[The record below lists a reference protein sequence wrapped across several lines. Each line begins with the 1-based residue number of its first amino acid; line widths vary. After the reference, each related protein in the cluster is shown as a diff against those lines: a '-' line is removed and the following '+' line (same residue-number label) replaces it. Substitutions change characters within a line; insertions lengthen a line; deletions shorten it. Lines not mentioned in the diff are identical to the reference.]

1 MKRMT
6 LCVALAA
13 AIGLGLGMPLAHA
26 DTFNY
31 HGTLQDAGEAA
42 SGRYEMRLTLFSD
55 ASGGSVLAG
64 PVTVYDVDVKDGNF
78 VTSVDFGSLA
88 LTSQAW
94 LAVEIKAGGGDFVAL
109 DARSPVTPE
118 GSACPGSWALD
129 GNAGNPFGS
138 YLGTADAQTVVI
150 KSNAGVV
157 ARFDPNHSVGL
168 AYPYT
173 TAGDYSTAIGYNAGT
188 VHEGSI
194 VTGGRNDSTFGIG
207 IRDTATNQV
216 ILVAEHGVGINTATG
231 PNGDPLGAELTIAP
245 SAALPGS
252 STDLTF
258 QTGSG
263 ASSYNGFNLA
273 ATPGGFFSINGLFG
287 AGGTY
292 LYDQLL
298 KINYFHSGTSSTTRW
313 QFNGS
318 TVAAPLSVGFNST
331 TGNGAFLSGGGV
343 WTNASSRTFK
353 DTFASVDPVSVLD
366 KLVAMP
372 VMTWFYKDNHGDGQ
386 HIGPVAEDF
395 AEVFGF
401 GDNEKYIGTV
411 DESGVALAA
420 IQGLN
425 KKVEAENSTLKRQN
439 ADLHSKLDALTAR
452 LDKLESRQGE

>member
-6 LCVALAA
+6 LCVALAT
-13 AIGLGLGMPLAHA
+13 AIGLGLGSPLAHA
-26 DTFNY
+26 DTFTY

-42 SGRYEMRLTLFSD
+42 NGKYELRLTLYSG

-64 PVTVYDVDVKDGNF
+64 PVTVYDVEVKDGNF
-78 VTSVDFGSLA
+78 VTNVDFGPLA
-88 LTSQAW
+88 LSSQAW
-94 LAVEIKAGGGDFVAL
+94 LGVEVKADGGDFVAL
-109 DARSPVTPE
+109 DSRSPVAPE

-129 GNAGNPFGS
+129 GNAGNPTGS

-157 ARFDPNHSVGL
+157 ARFESNASVGL
-168 AYPYT
+168 AFPYT
-173 TAGDYSTAIGYNAGT
+173 TAGAYSTAIGYNAGT
-188 VHEGSI
+188 AYEGSI
-194 VTGGRNDSTFGIG
+194 VTGGRNDATFGTT

-216 ILVAEHGVGINTATG
+216 ILVAQHGVGINTAKAPDG
-231 PNGDPLGAELTIAP
+231 NALRDELTIAP
-245 SAALPGS
+245 STGLPGGNA
-252 STDLTF
+252 DLTF
-258 QTGSG
+258 ETSTTGT
-263 ASSYNGFNLA
+263 YNGFNMSA
-273 ATPGGFFSINGLFG
+273 NPGGFFTLNGLYNS
-287 AGGTY
+287 GGTL

-298 KINYFHSGTSSTTRW
+298 YINYLHGSSSGQWR
-313 QFNGS
+313 FNGAS
-318 TVAAPLSVGFNST
+318 GAVPLSVGHDSS
-331 TGNGAFLSGGGV
+331 TGNGAYLSNAGI

-353 DTFASVDPVSVLD
+353 ESFAAVDPLSVLD

-372 VMTWFYKDNHGDGQ
+372 VMTWFYKGNHDDGQ

-425 KKVEAENSTLKRQN
+425 KKLEAEN
-439 ADLHSKLDALTAR
+439 ADLHNKLDALAAR
-452 LDKLESRQGE
+452 LDKLEHRQGE